1 MGSGNIFY
9 VLLLVAVIVL
19 IICAALQFGEVTV
32 NKGHPTMIIVLCLLI
47 PPAGYLLACAL
58 PDNTL
63 REMIMRSTGNGA
75 ANRAGE
81 SVCHCCGSSL
91 PAMENADISK
101 LRERCAA
108 RLENERKTAAK
119 AAEDRRIASEKAAK
133 KTKRILSI
141 AIPAV
146 ITVIAIV
153 LVVTKIVIPNSNYN
167 VMCRIGLI

>member
-63 REMIMRSTGNGA
+63 REMIMRSTGNDA
-75 ANRAGE
+75 DNRAGGE
-81 SVCHCCGSSL
+81 RL
-91 PAMENADISK
+91 PL
-101 LRERCAA
+101 LRKFPA
-108 RLENERKTAAK
+108 RNGKRGYFK
-119 AAEDRRIASEKAAK
+119 AQGKMRR
-133 KTKRILSI
+133 L
-141 AIPAV
+141 P
-146 ITVIAIV
+146 
-153 LVVTKIVIPNSNYN
+153 
-167 VMCRIGLI
+167 

>member
-32 NKGHPTMIIVLCLLI
+32 NKGHPEKKTMIIVLCLLI

-75 ANRAGE
+75 DNRAGE

-101 LRERCAA
+101 LRERYAA
-108 RLENERKTAAK
+108 HLE
-119 AAEDRRIASEKAAK
+119 D
-133 KTKRILSI
+133 
-141 AIPAV
+141 
-146 ITVIAIV
+146 
-153 LVVTKIVIPNSNYN
+153 
-167 VMCRIGLI
+167 